1 MGFIKNIPSD
11 IKQALYSLFVS
22 VMLISG
28 ALLMLGSFLDTV
40 SPKDN
45 TAPTAADTAETE
57 EENESTP

>member
-40 SPKDN
+40 SPNND
-45 TAPTAADTAETE
+45 TAPTVADTAETE
-57 EENESTP
+57 IESESTP